1 MLLVVGLPVAVS
13 ELGDEGTQLICRS
26 LYRKTAL
33 QHISLQGGAGV
44 WVLGRGSWMCCPICW
59 QVVPSPPDLHDGL
72 AAVLKSWPRQRDDV
86 VVFVVHG

>member
-1 MLLVVGLPVAVS
+1 MLLLVGLPVAVS

-44 WVLGRGSWMCCPICW
+44 WVLGRGSWMCCPIFFGVQFAELVGCRVE
-59 QVVPSPPDLHDGL
+59 VVAV
-72 AAVLKSWPRQRDDV
+72 AA
-86 VVFVVHG
+86 

>member
-1 MLLVVGLPVAVS
+1 MLLLVGLPVAVS

-44 WVLGRGSWMCCPICW
+44 WGVGSWDVDVLAGFVRGPIFRRGWLPC
-59 QVVPSPPDLHDGL
+59 
-72 AAVLKSWPRQRDDV
+72 
-86 VVFVVHG
+86 